1 MDFTAASAE
10 EKEAWINKLK
20 ETVDELTTK
29 RESYRRGSKLEVM
42 NEGDLGKKAPAWVRD
57 EAVSMCMLCDI
68 LFTRI
73 RRRHHCRA
81 CGRVVCGN
89 CSGFKAPL
97 EYKNGKQEKI
107 CEICHKILMKGSS
120 EEAVKEAEGKGQCV
134 LKIGQK
140 SKIWHSGY
148 LNFKT
153 KGDKSWQK
161 RWFVLS
167 SDFVMFRYKAKKDTK
182 AEFNLPLPGHHVDKL
197 SPADEVDRQKNV
209 FKLHH
214 KNIRV
219 FFFQAESEE
228 SMRRWMELLAR
239 AIKAEGIEEKNPE
252 SQESS
257 ETLEVTVI

>member
-1 MDFTAASAE
+1 MKVQMDLYGMEVDDVDEELELENSFRIISKQRVMDFTAASAE
-10 EKEAWINKLK
+10 EKEAWVKKLK

-29 RESYRRGSKLEVM
+29 RESYRIGSKLEVM

-120 EEAVKEAEGKGQCV
+120 EEAVKESEGKGQCV

-153 KGDKSWQK
+153 KGDRSWQK

-167 SDFVMFRYKAKKDTK
+167 SDFVMFRYKAKKVKENT
-182 AEFNLPLPGHHVDKL
+182 
-197 SPADEVDRQKNV
+197 DRRYYCN
-209 FKLHH
+209 
-214 KNIRV
+214 
-219 FFFQAESEE
+219 
-228 SMRRWMELLAR
+228 
-239 AIKAEGIEEKNPE
+239 
-252 SQESS
+252 
-257 ETLEVTVI
+257 